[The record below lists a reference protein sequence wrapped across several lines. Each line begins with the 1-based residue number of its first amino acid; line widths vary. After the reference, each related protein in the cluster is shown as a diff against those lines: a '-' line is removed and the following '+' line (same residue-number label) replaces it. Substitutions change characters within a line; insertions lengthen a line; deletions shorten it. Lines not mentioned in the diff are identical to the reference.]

1 MAAARFG
8 GDGRVD
14 IVEVPVP
21 TPAADEVLVKVDSCA
36 ICGTDR
42 GSYLTGSDVIPGHEI
57 SGTVVDVG
65 DAVDDIAVGAGGV
78 VYLVNYCGSCSCCRS
93 GSTNMC
99 LKKKAMYGFTAN
111 GGYAQYT
118 AVRSSCF
125 LPVTR
130 DLPLDKATALLD
142 LLGTPGH
149 AYRRAGRPLRRVAII
164 GCGPIGVGAIAI
176 AAAEGADI
184 ICAIDISDYRL
195 KLAERLGAATVDARQ
210 GDPVRNCLDQSAGGF
225 DVVIEAAGNTT
236 TQQQAISLA
245 SPGGAVVFVAHNQQP
260 LPIDTLRE
268 LIQFE
273 KTLLGSEYFPIGEFG
288 DNYALLESGTIPIDE
303 LITHRFS
310 LDRIADA
317 FELFMSGRSGKILVR
332 P

>member
-14 IVEVPVP
+14 IVQVPVP
-21 TPAADEVLVKVDSCA
+21 TPAGDEVLVKVDSCA
-36 ICGTDR
+36 LCGTDR
-42 GSYLTGSDVIPGHEI
+42 GPYFAGSDVIPGHEI

-65 DAVDDIAVGAGGV
+65 NAVNDVVVSARGV
-78 VYLVNYCGSCSCCRS
+78 VYLVNFCGTCSCCRI
-93 GSTNMC
+93 GSTNIC
-99 LKKKAMYGFTAN
+99 LNKKAMYGFTAD
-111 GGYAQYT
+111 GGYAQY
-118 AVRSSCF
+118 AVVASSCF
-125 LPVTR
+125 LPVAV
-130 DLPLDKATALLD
+130 DLPLDRATALLD
-142 LLGTPGH
+142 LLGTAGH
-149 AYRRAGRPLRRVAII
+149 AYRRVARAPRRVAVI
-164 GCGPIGVGAIAI
+164 GCGPIGTGAISI
-176 AAAEGADI
+176 AVAEGADI

-195 KLAERLGAATVDARQ
+195 ELAERLGAATVDARQ
-210 GDPVRNCLDQSAGGF
+210 GDPVQHCLDHAPDGF

-245 SPGGAVVFVAHNQQP
+245 SPGGAVVFVAHNRQP
-260 LPIDTLRE
+260 LPVDTLGE

>member
-21 TPAADEVLVKVDSCA
+21 TPATDEVLVKVDSCA
-36 ICGTDR
+36 LCGTDR
-42 GSYLTGSDVIPGHEI
+42 VPYQTGSDVILGHEI

-65 DAVDDIAVGAGGV
+65 NGVNEVVVGTPGV
-78 VYLVNYCGSCSCCRS
+78 VYLVNFCGTCACCRS

-99 LKKKAMYGFTAN
+99 LRKKAMYGFTAD
-111 GGYAQYT
+111 GGYAQY
-118 AVRSSCF
+118 AVVGASCF
-125 LPVTR
+125 LPVAS

-142 LLGTPGH
+142 LLGTVGH
-149 AYRRAGRPLRRVAII
+149 AYRRVARPPRRVAVI
-164 GCGPIGVGAIAI
+164 GCGPIGTGAISLAV
-176 AAAEGADI
+176 ARGAET

-195 KLAERLGAATVDARQ
+195 ELAGRLGAATVDARQ
-210 GDPVRNCLDQSAGGF
+210 GDPVQHCLDHAPGGF

-245 SPGGAVVFVAHNQQP
+245 SPGGAVVFVAHNRQP
-260 LPIDTLRE
+260 LPVDTLRE

-273 KTLLGSEYFPIGEFG
+273 KMLLGSEYFPIADFG
-288 DNYALLESGTIPIDE
+288 DNYALLQSGMIPVDD

-310 LDRIADA
+310 LERIADA